1 MNEALG
7 SIIINHLMTQIER
20 YQASIF
26 SGMTGGFH
34 GFTRTFVTLYIVLI
48 GYRVL
53 MGKTGERAKEWAISA
68 VLLVVLQGVL
78 FESRAYSEWITE
90 PVKSTMFSLAALMSG
105 GGDDAFAA
113 FGRLDQVMLTITQ
126 AVDRLDP
133 GGNFLTNTMAY
144 LKVAVASLLLL
155 AFTGGLYLVYLVLI
169 GLALFAVYIL
179 FIIGPPFLFF
189 AVFTETR
196 FIAWAWVK
204 ALAQYALWFVLLSLV
219 MGIGIEGIEMAGGL
233 LSNWDV
239 VRDGVFTKQYAMT
252 LLMCALVGYFLLKVS
267 DISSAL
273 TGGIGMQ
280 SGLAGGML
288 AAGTSGIV
296 SIAGTIGRSSMAAAA
311 ASAGPTASVAGYATG
326 RAASAATGGF
336 VRAYS
341 ALRGINN

>member
-26 SGMTGGFH
+26 GGLTE
-34 GFTRTFVTLYIVLI
+34 GFLGFSRAFVTLYVVLV

-53 MGKTGERAKEWAISA
+53 MGKTGERAKEWATSV

-78 FESRAYSEWITE
+78 FESRAYAEWITE
-90 PVKSTMFSLAALMSG
+90 PIKSIMFSLAALMSG

-113 FGRLDQVMLTITQ
+113 FGRLDSVMLTITQ

-133 GGNFLTNTMAY
+133 GGNLLTNTMAY
-144 LKVAVASLLLL
+144 LKVAAASLLLL
-155 AFTGGLYLVYLVLI
+155 IFTGGLYLVYLVLI

-179 FIIGPPFLFF
+179 FLIGPPFLFF
-189 AVFTETR
+189 AVFSETR

-204 ALAQYALWFVLLSLV
+204 AVAQYALWFVLLSLV
-219 MGIGIEGIEMAGGL
+219 MGIGIEGIELAGGM

-252 LLMCALVGYFLLKVS
+252 LLMCALVSYFLLKVA

-273 TGGIGMQ
+273 TGGTGMQ

-288 AAGTSGIV
+288 AGGAHSLSSLASG
-296 SIAGTIGRSSMAAAA
+296 AGRSSVSA
-311 ASAGPTASVAGYATG
+311 ASAAAGPASSVAGYAAG
-326 RAASAATGGF
+326 RAAGGV

-341 ALRGINN
+341 ALRGIKN